1 MDKILEGKMKKF
13 YSETTLLNQTYILD
27 QEKKLKEQEELRR
40 EQKFKE
46 REFRKK
52 EIYNNEDL
60 EVSTS
65 TLESFKIDKTSQ
77 N

>member
-1 MDKILEGKMKKF
+1 MREQEEQKKKIENIKLKEWEEKF
-13 YSETTLLNQTYILD
+13 D
-27 QEKKLKEQEELRR
+27 QEQKLKEQEELRK
-40 EQKFKE
+40 EQKLRE
-46 REFRKK
+46 REFGEK

-65 TLESFKIDKTSQ
+65 TLENFKIDKTSQ